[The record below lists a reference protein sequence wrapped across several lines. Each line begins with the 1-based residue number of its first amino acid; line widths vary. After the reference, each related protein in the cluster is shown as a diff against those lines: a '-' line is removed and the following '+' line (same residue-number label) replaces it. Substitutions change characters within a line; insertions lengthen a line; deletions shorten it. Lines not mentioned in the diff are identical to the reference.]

1 MLASIL
7 SYLSPSRRTPA
18 QPPGSVLQAQ
28 GMINGFWR
36 PDWRG
41 SMQCVFICNTLNKCL
56 QMITERECVCVCV
69 CVCVL
74 MPLVISSMAS
84 ITFVKGCY
92 VKHK

>member
-1 MLASIL
+1 
-7 SYLSPSRRTPA
+7 
-18 QPPGSVLQAQ
+18 
-28 GMINGFWR
+28 
-36 PDWRG
+36 
-41 SMQCVFICNTLNKCL
+41 MQCVFICNTLNKCL
-56 QMITERECVCVCV
+56 QMITERESVCV